1 MTSVYKCSTK
11 IYVSL
16 DFVFP
21 KMWQNY
27 KDKSLFYRVVQK
39 EKNKTKILHRV
50 HILILEMLKFEKQHM
65 VKT

>member
-1 MTSVYKCSTK
+1 MTSVYKCSSK

-39 EKNKTKILHRV
+39 EKNNKKKTK
-50 HILILEMLKFEKQHM
+50 LKYAIVYTSWF
-65 VKT
+65 